1 MVDELPIVKI
11 DGEEYIM
18 DVRLREYRKKVKL
31 GELIETKSF
40 SQVFNTSEV
49 VELIEPR
56 KRVEDDTIMSCLTS
70 QEFDELDSLG
80 IKNQKKLYKTK
91 ICGKRKEPRKEPED
105 IDISEVR
112 EPRRESEEPGTLGYF

>member
-18 DVRLREYRKKVKL
+18 DTRLREYRKKVKL

-91 ICGKRKEPRKEPED
+91 ICGKRKESED

-112 EPRRESEEPGTLGYF
+112 EPRRESEEPGTMGYF